1 MNIRANML
9 VENFTGQI
17 NVQQCIIFIGRS
29 RYLGWYLHHH
39 SPARKGFVVQ
49 GAVVDEEN
57 KENEENEEM

>member
-29 RYLGWYLHHH
+29 RYLGWYLHRH
-39 SPARKGFVVQ
+39 SPAGKGFVVQ
-49 GAVVDEEN
+49 GAALTGKIKQHDQN
-57 KENEENEEM
+57 